1 MKERT
6 TDLSAQAEE
15 VDLTKLKEHV
25 FNGRDVT
32 VVGGKPEH
40 RSALVSRLFSE
51 NDVQDRFFCVRVGIG
66 DTHNRA
72 ELAASFRKAFLEKI
86 DDELKAILRKEL
98 ELWAKLEN
106 SPFFELGVIFN
117 FTEKLGRPVLLA
129 IEEIQ
134 AVTGYGD
141 GGSSEALLRTL
152 VQNTRCL
159 TAVFTG
165 DDIREMGE
173 MFRSARRPFYMQATF
188 LVLSSAT

>member
-1 MKERT
+1 MKMCASESSAHANE
-6 TDLSAQAEE
+6 DLI
-15 VDLTKLKEHV
+15 KLKEHV
-25 FNGRDVT
+25 FNGRDVA

-40 RSALVSRLFSE
+40 RSDLVSRLFSE
-51 NDVQDRFFCVRVGIG
+51 NDVQDRFFCVRVSIG

-72 ELAASFRKAFLEKI
+72 ELAAAFRQAFLEQI
-86 DDELKAILRKEL
+86 DAELRARLRKEP
-98 ELWAKLEN
+98 EPWAQLRN
-106 SPFFELGVIFN
+106 SPYFELGDIFN

-165 DDIREMGE
+165 DGIREMGE